1 MLALIKRLFSREEP
15 TEGVVIGL
23 DLTVHRHNLL
33 TRTLGMNDWD
43 DMTDV
48 IESVTVVNKTG
59 ALKSYR
65 IKPKTS
71 GVEHILVFGVSK
83 LFPLLADGVTL
94 TINKQ
99 TGELKVLGDGN
110 IRDLSGT
117 LFVRVVRMNINRPI
131 MPSDQ
136 SCAL

>member
-1 MLALIKRLFSREEP
+1 MLALIKRLFSRDEP

-33 TRTLGMNDWD
+33 ARTLGMTEYD

-71 GVEHILVFGVSK
+71 GDPRVLVFGVNK

-94 TINKQ
+94 MINKE

-117 LFVRVVRMNINRPI
+117 LFVRVVRENLNRRR
-131 MPSDQ
+131 
-136 SCAL
+136 A